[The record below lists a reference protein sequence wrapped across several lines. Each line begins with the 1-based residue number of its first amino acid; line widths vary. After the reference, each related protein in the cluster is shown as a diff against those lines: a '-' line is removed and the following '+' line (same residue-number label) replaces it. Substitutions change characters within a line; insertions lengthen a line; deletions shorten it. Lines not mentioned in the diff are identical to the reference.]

1 MSNFLEPEYALS
13 ILAGLAENPKDF
25 DYIDKNIPCQAA
37 CPAETDIPGY
47 LEEIYKGNY
56 EEAYRINLRDNVFP
70 AILGRVCTRPCEPA
84 CRHGWEGLGEPVA
97 ICFAKRSADDFM
109 QREKPILLD
118 KVFDSSGRKV
128 AIVGSG
134 PSGLTIARQLTLW
147 GHDVTVYDKNTYA
160 GGNMMDA
167 IPDFRLPR
175 EVVKKEVDQVLATG
189 FELKLNTE
197 IGKDILLE
205 DLRSENDAVVLC
217 AGTLEPRIPHIP
229 GTDLEGVQHG
239 VTFLNF
245 INLHEDGHPDFT
257 EKKVIVIGG
266 GFTAFD
272 CARMAKRL
280 GADDA
285 RLVYRRTK
293 DEIVMTQSELDEFEN
308 EGIHYEF
315 LATPV
320 SFNGKEMLSSV
331 TFARTKIEGDDV
343 SIVSDSV
350 FDLDADYVFLG
361 TGQFKTE
368 GLPKKSEEGLF
379 IGGDYCNG
387 AESVIDAIGHGKK
400 RAEEIDEFLMG
411 KKRFK
416 KAVMVEDVPK
426 AVTGR
431 SKEMDQWPLNEM
443 PTLTLEKRDVR
454 AEVEKGYG
462 IETAINEAGRCYLC
476 NFKFEIDNDLCIYC
490 DRCLKVM
497 PVDNCIVRIS
507 SFVYDEKDRITGFIE
522 SNGGRDYNHLY
533 LDQNECTRC
542 GACVEVCPVDC
553 ITLQKTTKVTVPIS

>member
-1 MSNFLEPEYALS
+1 MTNYLDPEYALS
-13 ILAGLAENPKDF
+13 ILEGLAENPKDF
-25 DYIDKNIPCQAA
+25 DYIEKNIPCQTA

-47 LEEIYKGNY
+47 LESIYHGDY

-109 QREKPILLD
+109 QRKEPIVLN
-118 KVFDSSGRKV
+118 KIFEPSGKKV
-128 AIVGSG
+128 AVVGAG
-134 PSGLTIARQLTLW
+134 PAGLTIARQLTLW
-147 GHDVTVYDKNTYA
+147 GHEVTIYDKKSYA
-160 GGNMMDA
+160 GGNMIDA

-175 EVVKKEVDQVLATG
+175 EIVKREVEQVLATG
-189 FELKLNTE
+189 IDLKLNTE
-197 IGKDILLE
+197 IGKEVQLE
-205 DLRSENDAVVLC
+205 ELRSNNDSVVLC

-229 GTDLEGVQHG
+229 GKELDGVQHG
-239 VTFLNF
+239 VAFLNF
-245 INLHEDGHPDFT
+245 INLNNSGLPDFT
-257 EKKVIVIGG
+257 GKKVVVIGG

-280 GADDA
+280 GAEDA
-285 RLVYRRTK
+285 TLVYRRTK
-293 DEIVMTQSELDEFEN
+293 NEIVMTQSELDEFEN

-315 LATPV
+315 LAAPI
-320 SFNGKEMLSSV
+320 SFNGEGHVSSV
-331 TFARTKIEGDDV
+331 TFTRTQLEGDDV
-343 SIVSDSV
+343 NTVDDSA
-350 FDLDADYVFLG
+350 FDLDTDYVFLG

-368 GLPKKSEEGLF
+368 GLPMKAEEGLF
-379 IGGDYCNG
+379 IGGDFCNG
-387 AESVIDAIGHGKK
+387 AESVIDAVGHGKK
-400 RAEEIDEFLMG
+400 LAEEIDEYLMG
-411 KKRFK
+411 AKRFK
-416 KAVMVEDVPK
+416 KAVLVEEITK

-431 SKEMDQWPLNEM
+431 SKEMDQWPLNQV
-443 PTLTLEKRDVR
+443 PTLELEGRDVR
-454 AEVEKGYG
+454 SEVETGFG
-462 IETAINEAGRCYLC
+462 IETAVNEAGRCYLC

-507 SFVYDEKDRITGFIE
+507 SLVYDEKDRITGFIE
-522 SNGGRDYNHLY
+522 SSGGRDYNHLY

-553 ITLQKTTKVTVPIS
+553 ITLQKTTKVTVPVT